1 MNPSDLIFCT
11 IQKSSQVRASSDV
24 SSGIGTSVPV
34 GVTGFSGILSFVWLW
49 SGSIR
54 LFMTIDRTT
63 SLITARWGF
72 RSNVIRHRLSRI
84 MDVIIGRCH
93 RH

>member
-49 SGSIR
+49 SGSA
-54 LFMTIDRTT
+54 
-63 SLITARWGF
+63 SGC
-72 RSNVIRHRLSRI
+72 S
-84 MDVIIGRCH
+84 
-93 RH
+93 